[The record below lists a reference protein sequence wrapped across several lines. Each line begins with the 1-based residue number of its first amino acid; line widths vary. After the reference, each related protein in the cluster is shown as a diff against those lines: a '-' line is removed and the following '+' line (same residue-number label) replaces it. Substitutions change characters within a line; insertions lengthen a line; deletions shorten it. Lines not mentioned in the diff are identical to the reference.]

1 MQGSKWVAATRI
13 GFAARGIMY
22 LLIGWLALRSGRA
35 EDGTGILAYLAS
47 GAGRLLLAAMA
58 IGFLA
63 YGAWRLAD
71 AWTDGSGRGA
81 DAKGVA
87 IRAGGGVSGIVH
99 LGLGLV
105 AAIHASGTGGAGGGD
120 GDSAREGARTA
131 LSLPG
136 GSVLLLLAAAALVL
150 TGLFQLKKAW
160 SLDFMTDLERGRG
173 RGDWVCWLGRAGYS
187 ARGIVFVMMG
197 WFLWRAAVEHRSS
210 EAGGLGEALASLSAT
225 PQMAVAAGLFLFGL
239 FSLVEARY
247 RRIHRP
253 HPLTGGP

>member
-35 EDGTGILAYLAS
+35 EDGAGILAYLAS

-58 IGFLA
+58 VGFLA

-87 IRAGGGVSGIVH
+87 IRAGGAISGLVH
-99 LGLGLV
+99 LGLGVV
-105 AAIHASGTGGAGGGD
+105 AAVLAAGSRGGAGGGD
-120 GDSAREGARTA
+120 AAREGAQTA

-136 GSVLLLLAAAALVL
+136 GPLLLLLAAAALMA

-160 SLDFMTDLERGRG
+160 SLDFMADLERGNG

-187 ARGIVFVMMG
+187 ARGIVFAMMG
-197 WFLWRAAVEHRSS
+197 WFLLRAGVEHRSS
-210 EAGGLGEALASLSAT
+210 EAGGLGEALASLPAT
-225 PQMAVAAGLFLFGL
+225 PQIAVAAGLLLFGL

-253 HPLTGGP
+253 RPLAELR